1 VGVHVTSTS
10 YGRPALEALSQLIA
24 AVKADDP
31 MAPVTILVPTN
42 IAGIVARRHLARGV
56 DGRVGVAGLH
66 LTTLPR
72 LAEQLAAPALTAE
85 QRRPATRPVTAA
97 AIRARLDAEPGIF
110 EPVADH
116 PATAQALALASRRL
130 RDVSGRC
137 LTTLESASTL
147 VKDVVRIHRG
157 ATADLAE
164 HWYDVTDLLTTAT
177 RLVRDQPELTAEL
190 GPLVLYLPQDLRRA
204 EAALVQT
211 LAELTDL
218 HVIAGVTG
226 SPRADLAV
234 TATCRAL
241 GADLPSPEPES
252 PEPEREPDETGAES
266 PSGTLPARQPLAT
279 RVVNASDS
287 DDEVRCVV
295 REVVQ
300 ALRNHPA
307 HRIAVLYADRS
318 PYARLLHEHLGAAS
332 ITTNGPGVRPVSERA
347 LSRLVL
353 GLLEV
358 ARGDYRRG
366 DLFRALGEV
375 GAHDLTGALISVSRW
390 ERVSREAGVVGG
402 DHWDQRLATYL
413 EGQDRVIANERAQ
426 DEPYEPRIERAEREK
441 QTAAELRAFVTG
453 LQQRFA
459 RAASVTTWAELGDW
473 CLDLLHTLVPRE
485 DVARMPA
492 EEQYAS
498 GVIDRAL
505 AALAALDSTGTSPS
519 LATLEE
525 VLTLELESALPRVG
539 RFGEGVLVAPVT
551 SAIGLDLDLVHVV
564 GLSEDLY
571 PGRLHDDS
579 LLPDRV
585 RALTDGELPSIRT
598 RIDLEHRCLLAAFAS
613 AGTVVASFPR
623 GDLRRHTHRLP
634 SRWLLPSM
642 RALSGVDTLQATEW
656 QRATGDWLTTSPSFA
671 GSLLATPAPSTEQEW
686 RTRAASARVDLD
698 DQTVDDALAMR
709 RARASTEFTRYDG
722 NLAGQEG
729 LPDLVGGTGSVS
741 PTALERYAICPHE
754 YFVQRMLR
762 VAPSEDPEEQV
773 EISVLDIGNLVH
785 ESFDELLTEF
795 EDDLPGYGEPWS
807 DTQRARL
814 QEIGGARADAYEA
827 QGRTGHPLLWAR
839 TRTNLLAT
847 LDWML
852 DNDDGWRAAQDA
864 RVVASEL
871 AFGMRGLPGVDVPVE
886 GGSIAFRGSADK
898 VDQRRDG
905 TLLVTDIKTGSARKF
920 KDLSAANPVAGGEKL
935 QLPVYAHAA
944 RARYGAE
951 GTPVEAMY
959 WFVRKDAGTRVQVPL
974 TDEVQQTYAE
984 TLTVIANAIARGAFP
999 NRAPDKPDFAWVQCP
1014 FCNPDGLGHSDVR
1027 RRWEA
1032 KRLAPEL
1039 VDFTGLV
1046 EPDAVP
1052 EEPST
1057 DASLNDDRGMIR

>member
-10 YGRPALEALSQLIA
+10 YGRPALRALHDLVAEAKRGDA
-24 AVKADDP
+24 
-31 MAPVTILVPTN
+31 MAPVTVLVPTN
-42 IAGIVARRHLARGV
+42 VAGIVARRHLARGV
-56 DGRVGVAGLH
+56 DGRAGVAGLFV
-66 LTTLPR
+66 TTLPR
-72 LAEQLAAPALTAE
+72 LAEQLAAPALTAQ

-97 AIRARLDAEPGIF
+97 AIRTRLDTQPGIF
-110 EPVADH
+110 EPVASH

-130 RDVSGRC
+130 RDVSPEA

-147 VKDVVRIHRG
+147 VRDVVRLHRET
-157 ATADLAE
+157 TADLAE
-164 HWYDVTDLLTTAT
+164 HWYDVTDLLSTAT
-177 RLVRDQPELTAEL
+177 RLVREQPELTTSL
-190 GPLVLYLPQDLRRA
+190 GRLVLYLPQELHRA
-204 EAALVQT
+204 ETALVEA
-211 LAELTDL
+211 LAGHGDL

-226 SPRADLAV
+226 SARADLAV
-234 TATCRAL
+234 SSTCEAL
-241 GADLPSPEPES
+241 GVELPETVDVPE
-252 PEPEREPDETGAES
+252 
-266 PSGTLPARQPLAT
+266 PLAT

-295 REVVQ
+295 REVVRS
-300 ALRNHPA
+300 LRDHPA
-307 HRIAVLYADRS
+307 HRVAVLYADRS
-318 PYARLLHEHLGAAS
+318 PYARLLHEHLGAAG

-358 ARGDYRRG
+358 SRGDYRRG
-366 DLFRALGEV
+366 DVFRALGEV
-375 GAHDLTGALISVSRW
+375 GAHDLTGARISVSRW

-402 DHWDQRLATYL
+402 EHWDQRLVTYM
-413 EGQDRVIANERAQ
+413 EGQDQLIATERAQ
-426 DEPYEPRIERAEREK
+426 EEPYEPRIERAEREK

-453 LQQRFA
+453 LQREFDEA
-459 RAASVTTWAELGDW
+459 GSVQTWADLGTW
-473 CLDLLHTLVPRE
+473 CLDLLHTLVPLE

-505 AALAALDSTGTSPS
+505 AGLAALDSTGTPPS
-519 LATLEE
+519 LAALEE
-525 VLTLELESALPRVG
+525 VLALELESALPRVG
-539 RFGEGVLVAPVT
+539 RFGEGVLVAPIT
-551 SAIGLDLDLVHVV
+551 SAVGLDLDLVHVV
-564 GLSEDLY
+564 GLSEDLS

-585 RALTDGELPSIRT
+585 RTITGGELPSIRASVD
-598 RIDLEHRCLLAAFAS
+598 REHRQLLAAFAS
-613 AGTVVASFPR
+613 ADTVVASFPR

-656 QRATGDWLTTSPSFA
+656 QRATGVWLSTSPSFA
-671 GSLLATPAPSTEQEW
+671 GSLLATASPSTEQEW
-686 RTRAASARVDLD
+686 RARAASAGVDLD
-698 DQTVDDALAMR
+698 DATVDSALAMR
-709 RARASTEFTRYDG
+709 RARASSEFTRYDG
-722 NLAGQEG
+722 NLAGQDG
-729 LPDLVGGTGSVS
+729 LPDLVAGTGSVS
-741 PTALERYAICPHE
+741 PTALERYALCPHE

-773 EISVLDIGNLVH
+773 EISVLDIGNLIH
-785 ESFDELLTEF
+785 ESFDQLLTEF
-795 EDDLPGYGEPWS
+795 EDDLPGFGQPWT
-807 DTQRARL
+807 DEQRARL
-814 QEIGGARADAYEA
+814 QEIGLARADAYEA

-852 DNDDGWRAAQDA
+852 ADDDAWRADQDA
-864 RVVASEL
+864 RVVDSEL
-871 AFGMRGLPGVDVPVE
+871 AFGMRGQPGVDVPVE
-886 GGSIAFRGSADK
+886 GGTISFRGSADK

-905 TLLVTDIKTGSARKF
+905 TLLVTDIKTGSARRF

-944 RARYGAE
+944 RARYGSAS
-951 GTPVEAMY
+951 TPVEAMY

-984 TLTVIANAIARGAFP
+984 TLTVIADAMARGAFP
-999 NRAPDKPDFAWVQCP
+999 ARAPEKPDFAWVQCP

-1032 KRLAPEL
+1032 KRLAPTL
-1039 VDFTGLV
+1039 VDYTRLV
-1046 EPDAVP
+1046 EPDAIPPDERPIDEQEV
-1052 EEPST
+1052 
-1057 DASLNDDRGMIR
+1057 LR